1 MTIYSRHVK
10 LDYHVLASFYIFSGT
25 MSFIRRSSL
34 SAVTPL
40 NNNNNNNN
48 INNNNNKIFI

>member
-40 NNNNNNNN
+40 NNNNNNN